1 MSTAVSERGDQSSKS
16 AGCLLSLAMVDTIGF
31 RTISNS
37 VDIFQGAAMTRNTCG
52 NAPGWTTQSM
62 TGRPALPRCEGSC
75 SGSFQGEEQQMHKLP
90 DLSLWPDV
98 EGDKDTERDR
108 EGSAFEILRRVGGCG
123 KLASQ
128 FLFESWQQGIS
139 LDRQDADIPWFLEL
153 FTWVFAA

>member
-1 MSTAVSERGDQSSKS
+1 
-16 AGCLLSLAMVDTIGF
+16 
-31 RTISNS
+31 
-37 VDIFQGAAMTRNTCG
+37 
-52 NAPGWTTQSM
+52 
-62 TGRPALPRCEGSC
+62 
-75 SGSFQGEEQQMHKLP
+75 MHKLP